1 MVTDAF
7 RKELVGLSPYQLTEA
22 VKEYMNHHDVRL
34 NLSFAYACKTKDQ
47 LEEGQEDCLW
57 LKKTTWKDYT
67 QKKIND
73 TEYVPLK

>member
-7 RKELVGLSPYQLTEA
+7 KEELRGLSPWQVTQA
-22 VKEYMNHHDVRL
+22 VKDYMSDHDVRL
-34 NLSFAYACKTKDQ
+34 NISFAYACPTKDQ

-57 LKKTTWKDYT
+57 LKQTGWKSYS

-73 TEYVPLK
+73 VEYVPL